1 MGYAFL
7 VVVYCC
13 SLFNAFF
20 IIVYV
25 LIMFLHHGE
34 IPIFEKPPIYIYICV
49 CDISQLQ
56 RQSILPYSLLYV
68 VIIFVEIGTSKKYG
82 RS

>member
-1 MGYAFL
+1 MSL
-7 VVVYCC
+7 YC
-13 SLFNAFF
+13 S
-20 IIVYV
+20 Y
-25 LIMFLHHGE
+25 MFLHHGE
-34 IPIFEKPPIYIYICV
+34 IPMFEKPYIYIYVCV